1 VQLTIRRAGAGLAL
15 LVVLLAAHGA
25 ARAYPQFQ
33 LSTGNNRCSVCHI
46 SPVGGGLLNE
56 YGRSESGDTISQF
69 GGNGAF
75 LYGVYDE
82 PTWLKLGVDLRGA
95 ALGKKVNDDPEYF
108 LFPMQGDTYVNL
120 KAGSFSLY
128 GVVGPRAQVRPPRDS
143 VLERFGSREYWLM
156 WRPKST
162 GWYARAGRFFAP
174 FGLRSQDHTTYVRRY
189 LGQDNWNET
198 YNASVG
204 NVTDEWEAHATFFT
218 AVPYELMGNGPRATG
233 GTVYYEKRLADNK
246 AVVGAQAKAG
256 FADTDRTY
264 LIGGI
269 GKYYLESSKVLLMGE
284 LDLAAQDFLD
294 NNGPTQ
300 PQLAGYLG
308 ASYWPLT
315 GLLVG
320 AAIERYDEDMNVNKL
335 ARDAASLNIQ
345 YFPLAHWELMLT
357 GKLEFQGAEYGDP
370 GSLAMLQLHYY
381 L

>member
-1 VQLTIRRAGAGLAL
+1 VQLIIRRAAAAAALAIA
-15 LVVLLAAHGA
+15 LLAAQGA

-46 SPVGGGLLNE
+46 SPVGGGLLNA

-75 LYGVYDE
+75 LYGLYDE
-82 PTWLKLGVDLRGA
+82 PEWIKFGVDLRGA
-95 ALGKKVNDDPEYF
+95 ALVKQENEQPDYY

-128 GVVGPRAQVRPPRDS
+128 SVLGPRAQVRGPEKSFLD
-143 VLERFGSREYWLM
+143 RFGSREYWLM

-174 FGLRSQDHTTYVRRY
+174 FGLRSQDHTTYVRRF
-189 LGQDNWNET
+189 LFQDNWGET

-204 NVTDEWEAHATFFT
+204 NVTDEWEAHATVFT
-218 AVPYELMGNGPRATG
+218 AVPYELMGNGSRATG
-233 GTVYYEKRLADNK
+233 GTLYYEKRLADDK
-246 AVVGAQAKAG
+246 AAVGAQARAG
-256 FADTDRTY
+256 FSDTDRTY
-264 LIGGI
+264 LVGGI
-269 GKYYLESSKVLLMGE
+269 GKYYLDSTKLLFMGE
-284 LDLAAQDFLD
+284 VDLGLQDFVD
-294 NNGPTQ
+294 AGPTQ
-300 PQLAGYLG
+300 PQLTAYVS
-308 ASYWPLT
+308 ASYWPLK
-315 GLLVG
+315 GLMLGG
-320 AAIERYDEDMNVNKL
+320 ALERYDEDMNVNKL
-335 ARDAASLNIQ
+335 ARDAASLNLQ

-370 GSLAMLQLHYY
+370 ASLAMLQLHYY